1 MGRVSDAQPE
11 VSDKCLRGLMALIA
25 CARSP
30 KVLGEAIIVVRQVGP
45 TYPTTHAYLSR
56 VVGGGHSRTQV
67 AELRVD
73 TRFLVPLQLLQQSP
87 SDAIEDVM
95 VKQLANLLVKDR
107 SAPSTTSS
115 DPTASTVIEIPPIAR
130 ANLIWIVGEVRR
142 DLMTDRQ
149 ALLAGQPRVTA
160 NQTVM
165 VLTMVLLPRLL
176 LLLLQFQ
183 QMVGAAA
190 PDVLRVLAQRFPEE
204 APEVSMTPPAP
215 HPLPLVDLGNSPSA
229 RALPSS
235 RLPSSRSAA
244 HALDLRPLFVSPC
257 H

>member
-1 MGRVSDAQPE
+1 
-11 VSDKCLRGLMALIA
+11 
-25 CARSP
+25 
-30 KVLGEAIIVVRQVGP
+30 
-45 TYPTTHAYLSR
+45 
-56 VVGGGHSRTQV
+56 
-67 AELRVD
+67 
-73 TRFLVPLQLLQQSP
+73 
-87 SDAIEDVM
+87 M

-107 SAPSTTSS
+107 SAPSTSSSS
-115 DPTASTVIEIPPIAR
+115 DPTAPTVIEIPPIAR

-142 DLMTDRQ
+142 DSMTDRQ

-165 VLTMVLLPRLL
+165 VLIMVLLPRLL
-176 LLLLQFQ
+176 LLLVQFQ

-215 HPLPLVDLGNSPSA
+215 HTLPLVDPGDSPSA
-229 RALPSS
+229 RALTSS
-235 RLPSSRSAA
+235 RLPSNRSVA
-244 HALDLRPLFVSPC
+244 HALHLRPPSVSPC